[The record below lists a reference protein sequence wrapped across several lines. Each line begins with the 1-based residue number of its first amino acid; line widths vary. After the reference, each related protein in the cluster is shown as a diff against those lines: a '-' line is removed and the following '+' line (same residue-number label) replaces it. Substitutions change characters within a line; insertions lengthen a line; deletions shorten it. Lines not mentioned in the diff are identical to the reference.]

1 MVSTDREPTKPLLAD
16 VAAERERQAVMQPS
30 HRSPQQTP
38 GGIVGLSLLVQ
49 GEPIMQVHLN

>member
-1 MVSTDREPTKPLLAD
+1 MVSTDRESTKLAD

-30 HRSPQQTP
+30 HRSPQQTS